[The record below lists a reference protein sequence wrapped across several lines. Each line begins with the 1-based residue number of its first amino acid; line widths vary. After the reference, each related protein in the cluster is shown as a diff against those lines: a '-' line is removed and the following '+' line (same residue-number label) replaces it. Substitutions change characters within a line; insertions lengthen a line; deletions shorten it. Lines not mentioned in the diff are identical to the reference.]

1 MRKLQFVA
9 FFLIIVFSAQ
19 AQKYELGEVTK
30 QELEQKSHPQN
41 PDAGAAILFSKGVTY
56 MTFSEQ
62 DGFELVTEVDTKIKI
77 YTKEGYEWAN
87 KIIPFYY
94 SDSDN
99 EVVDVSKAVTYNLA
113 DGAIKKTKLKSEGE
127 FTEQTN
133 RFWKQKK
140 IVMPDVKEGSIVE
153 YKYTIRSPFI
163 HVFPEWKF
171 QEAIPVD
178 YSEYTTKIPEYF
190 TFAPNFRGYL
200 VPKVAKSF
208 ERKKYTYTTKERSSK
223 GVVKT
228 TFSNND
234 IEYSESVTKYI
245 LTNLPA
251 LKGEQF
257 VNNIDNYTSS
267 IEHELSMTQYPNSPI
282 KTYSATWES
291 VAKTIYDNDDFGSE
305 LKKTGYFEKDID
317 GLLAGKTAPQEKAYA
332 IFDYVKDKMNW
343 NSYYGYAC
351 HDGVKKAYNDK
362 VGNVAEIN
370 LMLTAMLR
378 YAGLDAYP
386 VLISTRS
393 NKIALFPNRTAFNYV
408 IASVVVNNQ
417 VVLLDA
423 TSKSALPNLLP
434 VRCINWF
441 GRLIKKDGTSVE
453 IPLIP
458 QTSSKEVIT
467 ILAKIDEQ
475 GKVSGKARDQY
486 FDYNAYS
493 FRENYGNVNKDSY
506 VEKMEGNYN
515 GIEINN
521 YKVTNEDLSKPVVEE
536 YDFLHNNI
544 TDVIGG
550 KIYFNPMLFLAQT
563 ESPFKQEKREYPI
576 DFIYPRQDKYMFTI
590 TIPEGYMVESA
601 PQSIAIAM
609 EGNTMSFKYNVV
621 AQNNQLQLNVVMDI
635 NQPLISNEYYQGLK
649 DFFQKMI
656 EKQTEKVILTKKV

>member
-1 MRKLQFVA
+1 M
-9 FFLIIVFSAQ
+9 
-19 AQKYELGEVTK
+19 
-30 QELEQKSHPQN
+30 
-41 PDAGAAILFSKGVTY
+41 
-56 MTFSEQ
+56 
-62 DGFELVTEVDTKIKI
+62 
-77 YTKEGYEWAN
+77 
-87 KIIPFYY
+87 
-94 SDSDN
+94 
-99 EVVDVSKAVTYNLA
+99 
-113 DGAIKKTKLKSEGE
+113 
-127 FTEQTN
+127 
-133 RFWKQKK
+133 
-140 IVMPDVKEGSIVE
+140 
-153 YKYTIRSPFI
+153 
-163 HVFPEWKF
+163 
-171 QEAIPVD
+171 
-178 YSEYTTKIPEYF
+178 
-190 TFAPNFRGYL
+190 
-200 VPKVAKSF
+200 
-208 ERKKYTYTTKERSSK
+208 
-223 GVVKT
+223 
-228 TFSNND
+228 
-234 IEYSESVTKYI
+234 
-245 LTNLPA
+245 
-251 LKGEQF
+251 
-257 VNNIDNYTSS
+257 
-267 IEHELSMTQYPNSPI
+267 
-282 KTYSATWES
+282 
-291 VAKTIYDNDDFGSE
+291 
-305 LKKTGYFEKDID
+305 
-317 GLLAGKTAPQEKAYA
+317 
-332 IFDYVKDKMNW
+332 
-343 NSYYGYAC
+343 
-351 HDGVKKAYNDK
+351 
-362 VGNVAEIN
+362 
-370 LMLTAMLR
+370 
-378 YAGLDAYP
+378 
-386 VLISTRS
+386 
-393 NKIALFPNRTAFNYV
+393 
-408 IASVVVNNQ
+408 
-417 VVLLDA
+417 
-423 TSKSALPNLLP
+423 P